1 MVRLGLAL
9 LLALGCHVF
18 LLLLVLPEQQDHHPE
33 IRGEKQVR
41 VRIVRQESSPVQ
53 DFSEVVQDE
62 VPEPEVVPDP
72 LEMVEETLA
81 VEPEQKVELA
91 RKPSPKFKPVIRKQ
105 VVSEKK
111 PVRKAKPEIEAT
123 QKVDRVEQVR
133 LLPEGSGTEQAEAEI
148 LGEAVPLVEKNLP
161 PEYPGLARRRG
172 WEGTVLLEVD
182 VEPDGQVKTVRIQ
195 TSSSY
200 SLLDNAALDAVK
212 KWQFMPGTRNGR
224 PAAMKVFVPVH
235 FVLKEEL

>member
-1 MVRLGLAL
+1 MRLGLAL
-9 LLALGCHVF
+9 LLALGCHIFF
-18 LLLLVLPEQQDHHPE
+18 LLLILPEQQDHQPE

-41 VRIVRQESSPVQ
+41 VSIVRQESSPVQ
-53 DFSEVVQDE
+53 NFPEVVQDE
-62 VPEPEVVPDP
+62 VPEPEVVPGP
-72 LEMVEETLA
+72 VEMVEEE
-81 VEPEQKVELA
+81 VVVVPV
-91 RKPSPKFKPVIRKQ
+91 RKPSPKLESVTRKQ
-105 VVSEKK
+105 AVPEKK
-111 PVRKAKPEIEAT
+111 PVHKAKPVVDTAR
-123 QKVDRVEQVR
+123 KVDRVKPVQ
-133 LLPEGSGTEQAEAEI
+133 LLQEGSGVEQTEAEI
-148 LGEAVPLVEKNLP
+148 IGKAVPLVEKNLP

-200 SLLDNAALDAVK
+200 SLLDNAALDAVQ

-224 PAAMKVFVPVH
+224 PAAMKVLVPVH